1 MPALLSTGLEFK
13 GAYPV
18 GPRLR
23 RGAASQGPANR
34 GASVWERA
42 EGVEAEIFQGNALS
56 AVDGKSRLS
65 IPAFIRNALIPAEP
79 RHIHLTVHNY
89 APCLMVH
96 GDTHSAHLLAELDNR
111 EKVAGPDAFDD
122 EERGLWGMSERL
134 NCDAGG
140 RIVLGGLLRDEGRI
154 EDMALF
160 VGRGRYAE
168 LWNPRIALE
177 IGGDRLRKIASYY
190 LRQRGEK
197 A

>member
-1 MPALLSTGLEFK
+1 VVS
-13 GAYPV
+13 
-18 GPRLR
+18 
-23 RGAASQGPANR
+23 
-34 GASVWERA
+34 
-42 EGVEAEIFQGNALS
+42 EIFQGNALS

-79 RHIHLTVHNY
+79 RHIHLTVHGR

-96 GDTHSAHLLAELDNR
+96 GDSYSAHLLAELDGR
-111 EKVAGPDAFDD
+111 ESGADPDSFDD
-122 EERGLWGMSERL
+122 QERGLWGMSERL

-140 RIVLGGLLRDEGRI
+140 RIVLSGLLREEGRI

-168 LWNPRIALE
+168 LWNPAVALE
-177 IGGDRLRKIASYY
+177 VGGDRLRTIASYY
-190 LRQRGEK
+190 LRQRGGK